1 MRERGN
7 WDDANNLQNISKA
20 ITFRDQVRHD
30 SAFDGY
36 RDHCKGKKLRKMNL
50 LHRRIK

>member
-1 MRERGN
+1 MRELGN

-30 SAFDGY
+30 SAFDGL
-36 RDHCKGKKLRKMNL
+36 RMVTIIDGKTLIFDQVK
-50 LHRRIK
+50 